1 MFPQGTGE
9 ATVQQDVCAS
19 SMAVVLWGWQRGH
32 MRSGWGTWVKRPFSL
47 PDVEVRFPLAKLFG
61 GEGAAEDVPSVL
73 LVSGG
78 ARPGRLGLELLEL
91 ALLAGGGEGHKG
103 DGRGAGQIEGLA
115 DRCHGG
121 GQLASPGLLSRSP
134 PSTPQV
140 CVAYASPRATDCKP
154 SKARQRT
161 VNPQRQGKASRDIPG
176 CHRWLLIPLDETS
189 IPDNNDPQ
197 CSTSGLI
204 ASSQPSWRVSP
215 LFNPSGW
222 PALLA
227 TCAWGRTWRWLS
239 SFLAPLFPKVRSRLH
254 DPVSRMSLDA
264 PL

>member
-1 MFPQGTGE
+1 MGGGRISEKGGVSWVFPQGTGE

-91 ALLAGGGEGHKG
+91 ALLAGGGEGLKV
-103 DGRGAGQIEGLA
+103 DGRGVGQVEGLA

-121 GQLASPGLLSRSP
+121 GQLARPGCQAAASCCPGHQLHP
-134 PSTPQV
+134 PHLCAVGEHRVHHHAEQPQV
-140 CVAYASPRATDCKP
+140 HC
-154 SKARQRT
+154 
-161 VNPQRQGKASRDIPG
+161 
-176 CHRWLLIPLDETS
+176 L
-189 IPDNNDPQ
+189 
-197 CSTSGLI
+197 
-204 ASSQPSWRVSP
+204 
-215 LFNPSGW
+215 
-222 PALLA
+222 
-227 TCAWGRTWRWLS
+227 
-239 SFLAPLFPKVRSRLH
+239 
-254 DPVSRMSLDA
+254 
-264 PL
+264 